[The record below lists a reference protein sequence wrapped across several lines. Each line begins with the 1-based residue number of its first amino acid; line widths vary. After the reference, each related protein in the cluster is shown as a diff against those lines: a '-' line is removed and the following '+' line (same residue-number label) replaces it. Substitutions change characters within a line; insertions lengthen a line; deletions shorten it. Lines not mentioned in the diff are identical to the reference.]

1 MPILQ
6 HARDYVRSFET
17 IRLGATRRDRVQI
30 LRSRLRLLLY
40 PVDRLCFLWFHRP
53 FLESK
58 NGVICCRSDGL
69 TFFCASDRSPEMLLR
84 SYEPEIWAELRQ
96 VTEGDFIDV
105 GASIG
110 AFCVR
115 MARRLEGRGRVVAIE
130 PNPTSANLL
139 ARTIS
144 HNHLTN
150 LQLVRAAAWSEKGTL
165 TLYQHVL
172 GGPPVDNSVVFR
184 VSDRSHQVPAVTI
197 DDIVETQALKNV
209 AFVKIDAEG
218 AEPEILRG
226 MGRTLS
232 RFPDLRIIFET
243 LSPDMIEAC
252 RDILAAS
259 GFGTRAIPSMG
270 SVRTFVASRSGD

>member
-58 NGVICCRSDGL
+58 KGVICCRSDGL

-150 LQLVRAAAWSEKGTL
+150 LQLVRAAA
-165 TLYQHVL
+165 
-172 GGPPVDNSVVFR
+172 
-184 VSDRSHQVPAVTI
+184 
-197 DDIVETQALKNV
+197 
-209 AFVKIDAEG
+209 
-218 AEPEILRG
+218 
-226 MGRTLS
+226 
-232 RFPDLRIIFET
+232 
-243 LSPDMIEAC
+243 
-252 RDILAAS
+252 
-259 GFGTRAIPSMG
+259 
-270 SVRTFVASRSGD
+270 